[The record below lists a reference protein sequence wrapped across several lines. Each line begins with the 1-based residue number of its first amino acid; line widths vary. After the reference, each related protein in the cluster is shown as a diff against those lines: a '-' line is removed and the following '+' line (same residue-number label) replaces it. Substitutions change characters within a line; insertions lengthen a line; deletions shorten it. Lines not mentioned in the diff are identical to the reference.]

1 MICHNPIIN
10 RVMSDFKE
18 ERYVKR
24 RVIVFLILLSL
35 LLWVIRVV
43 NLNREKESNVMYVE
57 QGQEFYYGG
66 LAIQADD
73 FLLLNA
79 DEYDAYFDV
88 KDDVIDGA
96 KVACVQFTV
105 RNDSENAISW
115 DDVFSVMG
123 EGFVC
128 KGWGSAYDP
137 FMGAKLNKF
146 YDEQLNPGMQQD
158 IWIVT
163 TVSRVCFREK
173 TWENLSDMEFE
184 YVVSLYPDA
193 VRIRLKTGKNY
204 GGESL

>member
-1 MICHNPIIN
+1 M
-10 RVMSDFKE
+10 
-18 ERYVKR
+18 KR
-24 RVIVFLILLSL
+24 RVIVFLILLGL

-43 NLNREKESNVMYVE
+43 NLNREKESDVMYVE

-66 LAIQADD
+66 LAIQADE

-88 KDDVIDGA
+88 KDDVTDGG

-204 GGESL
+204 GGASL